1 MTGLGEGVP
10 GDVEPGGT
18 GEELVGEGVGLEE
31 VDEALELGGIFGAD
45 VGGLTKKVLGI
56 LDTPYLAID
65 GLITKARIND
75 DRAHNLTGRLQQ
87 LMTAISQIRHNLH
100 RRNILRI
107 FLQVQKLAQLKMRR
121 QPDVIEIL
129 FHGIV
134 F

>member
-1 MTGLGEGVP
+1 M
-10 GDVEPGGT
+10 EPGGA

-31 VDEALELGGIFGAD
+31 VDEALELGGIFGVD
-45 VGGLTKKVLGI
+45 VGGLAEKVLGI
-56 LDTPYLAID
+56 LDTPDLAID

-87 LMTAISQIRHNLH
+87 LVTAISQIRHDLH
-100 RRNILRI
+100 CGDVLRVFPQI
-107 FLQVQKLAQLKMRR
+107 QKLAQLKMRR
-121 QPDVIEIL
+121 QSDVIEIL

>member
-1 MTGLGEGVP
+1 M
-10 GDVEPGGT
+10 EPGGA

-31 VDEALELGGIFGAD
+31 VDEALELGGIFGVD
-45 VGGLTKKVLGI
+45 VGGLAEKVLGI
-56 LDTPYLAID
+56 LDPPDLAID

-87 LMTAISQIRHNLH
+87 LVTAISQIRHDLH
-100 RRNILRI
+100 CGDVLRI
-107 FLQVQKLAQLKMRR
+107 FPHIQKLAQLKMRR
-121 QPDVIEIL
+121 QSDVIEIL